1 MSYFEPFVDI
11 NGLHIP
17 DFPDIQNYLIE
28 KAKSI
33 FGQDIY
39 LENDSQDM
47 QYIATISKVLY
58 DAFQCCRLAYN
69 NQSPQTAIGTGL
81 DSIVKLNGI
90 SRAAATYSTVQIT
103 CIGEP
108 GTEIVNGVVQD
119 TSNQKW
125 DLPPSVKIPAS
136 GVLSCTATSEI
147 PGSIMAGVGT
157 IQAINTPQYGWYSV
171 SNAEAAKP
179 GVDTE
184 TDTQLR
190 KRQSISVDLPAQT
203 PLNATQAAIRAID
216 GVSRSRVYENYTNTT
231 DANGIPSH
239 SIAPVV
245 EGGTDEEVAAAI
257 AKAKTVGCGTY
268 GTTQTMLPSQFSVGG
283 STNFS
288 RPTEIE
294 IEVNVTV
301 VLLTSNYTTAVQS
314 DIISNIKEY
323 LNTMDIGNSVE
334 ASSLYYPA
342 LSAMDDQQAPS
353 FRISSITVS
362 KSGKTG
368 GDTVSIAW
376 NEVAKAGTIA
386 VTGGL

>member
-1 MSYFEPFVDI
+1 MAYFEPFVDVD
-11 NGLHIP
+11 GLHIP
-17 DFPDIQNYLIE
+17 DFQDIQNYLID

-39 LENDSQDM
+39 LDNDSQDM
-47 QYIATISKVLY
+47 QYIATISKAIY
-58 DAFQCCRLAYN
+58 DAFQCCQLAYN

-81 DSIVKLNGI
+81 DGLVKLNGI
-90 SRAAATYSTVQIT
+90 ARNAATYSTVQIT
-103 CIGEP
+103 CVGEP
-108 GTEIVNGVVQD
+108 GTEIINGVVQD

-125 DLPPSVKIPAS
+125 DLPANVTIPNS
-136 GVLSCTATSEI
+136 GVLTCTATSEV
-147 PGSIMAGVGT
+147 PGSIVAGVGT
-157 IQAINTPQYGWYSV
+157 IQVITTPQYGWYSV

-203 PLNATQAAIRAID
+203 PLNATQAAILAID
-216 GVSRSRVYENYTNTT
+216 GVSRSRVHENYTNTT

-268 GTTQTMLPSQFSVGG
+268 GTTQVTLPSQFAVGG

-288 RPTEIE
+288 RPTEVE
-294 IEVNVTV
+294 IEVNIAV
-301 VLLTSNYTTAVQS
+301 VLLTSNYTTAVQ
-314 DIISNIKEY
+314 DEMIQNIKNY

-334 ASSLYYPA
+334 ASSIYYPA
-342 LSAMDDQQAPS
+342 LSAIDDQKAPS
-353 FRISSITVS
+353 FRISFLTVS
-362 KSGKTG
+362 KGGETG

-376 NEVAKAGTIA
+376 NEVAKAGTVTI
-386 VTGGL
+386 TGGL